1 MKNITDKENFL
12 ESIKNEIKEKEP
24 TRKKNSRKSFNFKIN
39 KKAIRI
45 FLNVVL
51 GMFTLLAF
59 LAIWVLVSLS
69 NIVPSN
75 SETET
80 LSSLLTNFNVEGNES
95 LKTVLFLSEN
105 SDSLV
110 AFATIFVGVAIALV
124 FVVNFGLRK
133 KEK

>member
-24 TRKKNSRKSFNFKIN
+24 VRKKNNKKSFNFKVN
-39 KKAIRI
+39 KKAIR
-45 FLNVVL
+45 FLLNFVL
-51 GMFTLLAF
+51 GVFTLLAF

-80 LSSLLTNFNVEGNES
+80 LSDLLTNFNVEGNES